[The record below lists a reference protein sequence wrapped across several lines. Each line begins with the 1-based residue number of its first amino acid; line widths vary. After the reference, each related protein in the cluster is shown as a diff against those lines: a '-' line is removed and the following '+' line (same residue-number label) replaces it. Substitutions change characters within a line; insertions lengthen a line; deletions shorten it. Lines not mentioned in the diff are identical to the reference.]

1 MYKEGK
7 EETLTHPFIQNEPI
21 LTREDKSYKEA
32 KRLLN
37 ELVKYEKSHQ
47 KSVIKNWILMCVI
60 FTLLLVQISMMVNF
74 SIGTNL
80 YVISFCI
87 CLMALITVTT
97 CLDVPCGW
105 KCGHKNAK
113 YSMFRNLHK
122 FRLVLLIV
130 YFVIILVYA
139 ALIGYCKPNIGIGYC
154 IPNIGRTKTMIPAI
168 CENFKHIYFTLLALI
183 SIIFL
188 CPVAYIFIMV
198 AIIKCGCHRNR
209 VNPVLSYKN
218 IAHEIILIDI
228 FDENTI
234 CKGKKHRLPDIVIE
248 NI

>member
-7 EETLTHPFIQNEPI
+7 EETLTHPFIKNEPI

-32 KRLLN
+32 KRILN

-80 YVISFCI
+80 YVITFCI

-105 KCGHKNAK
+105 KCGHKIAK
-113 YSMFRNLHK
+113 FSMFRNLHK
-122 FRLVLLIV
+122 FRLVLLIL
-130 YFVIILVYA
+130 YFVIALVYA
-139 ALIGYCKPNIGIGYC
+139 VVQGYCTPNNYYYDRSS
-154 IPNIGRTKTMIPAI
+154 GRMMRPAI
-168 CENFKHIYFTLLALI
+168 CEISEHIYFTLFALI
-183 SIIFL
+183 SIIIL
-188 CPVAYIFIMV
+188 CPVAYIFIMFV
-198 AIIKCGCHRNR
+198 IINCGCHRNR
-209 VNPVLSYKN
+209 FSPVLSCKN

-234 CKGKKHRLPDIVIE
+234 CKSKKHRLPDNVIE

>member
-7 EETLTHPFIQNEPI
+7 EETLTHPFIKNEPI

-60 FTLLLVQISMMVNF
+60 FTLLLVQILMMTNF
-74 SIGTNL
+74 SIIEVL
-80 YVISFCI
+80 FYVIPFCI

-105 KCGHKNAK
+105 NCGHKIAK
-113 YSMFRNLHK
+113 FSMFRNLHK
-122 FRLVLLIV
+122 FRLVLLIL

-139 ALIGYCKPNIGIGYC
+139 VVKGCCLTNDYYYDRSS
-154 IPNIGRTKTMIPAI
+154 GRTMRPAI
-168 CENFKHIYFTLLALI
+168 CEISEHIYLTIYALI
-183 SIIFL
+183 SIIIL
-188 CPVAYIFIMV
+188 CPVAYIFIMI
-198 AIIKCGCHRNR
+198 AIINRGCYRNR
-209 VNPVLSYKN
+209 FSPVLSCKN

-234 CKGKKHRLPDIVIE
+234 CKGKKHRLPDNVIE